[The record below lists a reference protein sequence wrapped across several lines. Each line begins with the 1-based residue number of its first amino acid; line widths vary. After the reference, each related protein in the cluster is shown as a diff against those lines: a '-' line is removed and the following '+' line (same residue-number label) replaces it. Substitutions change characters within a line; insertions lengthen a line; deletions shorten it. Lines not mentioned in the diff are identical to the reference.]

1 MTWKG
6 SFALASSPTLVF
18 GSGEL
23 AALPGLVQYWGKKV
37 LLITGGK
44 SLLGSTRW
52 PNLLEQLESAG
63 IKWRQYTVAGEPS
76 PMVVDRA
83 VEQYR
88 EEGIE
93 VVVGIGGGS
102 SSRAAF
108 SKRRRSCSRTSRYS
122 PSPCIDIDL
131 KSSTFMRLYRHLA
144 SRNYHC
150 VVFYYKYVTTLW

>member
-6 SFALASSPTLVF
+6 SFALANSPTLVF
-18 GSGEL
+18 GSGQL
-23 AALPGLVQYWGKKV
+23 VALPGLVQQWGKKV

-102 SSRAAF
+102 VLDAAKAIAAMFCETAPVKSFLEGVGDRKPSGKTLPLIAAF
-108 SKRRRSCSRTSRYS
+108 
-122 PSPCIDIDL
+122 
-131 KSSTFMRLYRHLA
+131 A
-144 SRNYHC
+144 A
-150 VVFYYKYVTTLW
+150 